1 MPRCV
6 CSSHRL
12 FGRSVLGLR
21 TAGDVFRCA
30 AAALVFA
37 LVWLPG
43 AVRAAP
49 VIDGILSPSEWS
61 GHEITTGTA
70 NVVPGVY
77 ELSEVYAYADPDSLY
92 LGFQAQGANTSG
104 AVLAMN
110 VGLDR
115 PLTTSPT
122 ATLGEGG
129 AWGFALE
136 LFNVTSGAFATA
148 DAKYKYND
156 AGVDFAGSPQTR
168 DQPAA
173 DLVGLGQFAAAYTQA
188 GDVQTIEYAIALD
201 ALEIAFGR
209 TYQDGSLLPGD
220 ELLIVGFLNRAGGWE
235 PISFPSGGPMGPS
248 FGDQA
253 GYAPVVIADGVAA
266 VPEPSPLVLTAA
278 GLLGLAAAGRRR
290 DGS

>member
-1 MPRCV
+1 MLAPA
-6 CSSHRL
+6 CSSRRF
-12 FGRSVLGLR
+12 FGRPI
-21 TAGDVFRCA
+21 GDVFRGA
-30 AAALVFA
+30 GAVLVFA

-61 GHEITTGTA
+61 GYEITTGSA

-92 LGFQAQGANTSG
+92 LGFQARGVSTAG
-104 AVLAMN
+104 GVLAMN

-129 AWGFALE
+129 AWGFAME
-136 LFNVTSGAFATA
+136 LFNATSGAFATS

-173 DLVGLGQFAAAYTQA
+173 DLVGLGQFAE
-188 GDVQTIEYAIALD
+188 GHP
-201 ALEIAFGR
+201 R
-209 TYQDGSLLPGD
+209 TR
-220 ELLIVGFLNRAGGWE
+220 LIG
-235 PISFPSGGPMGPS
+235 
-248 FGDQA
+248 
-253 GYAPVVIADGVAA
+253 
-266 VPEPSPLVLTAA
+266 
-278 GLLGLAAAGRRR
+278 
-290 DGS
+290 